1 MFTKI
6 LTCRETPWIAE
17 GAQYV
22 YKDKHNNIQ
31 QTALTYRQVQRRM
44 LHRAEHDMM
53 YSTKEHEGQR
63 FHMVANGSG
72 ALARTVH
79 QMDFLVSLVMQAD
92 ANAFDFELRWDGKLL
107 RVKEHELGQYYCWLA
122 RLIRAVFDD
131 ELDLD
136 RFRLPPHAE
145 VFRDVIKRQDI
156 VMPILFD
163 CFGKLPTFF
172 DTNLSRF
179 CGQLANEQ
187 FAQLRHEAQARGLS
201 KDISARKADGK
212 RAHKRMQAFM
222 NECFAKQ
229 KALHLIV
236 VECVYPPEPTGLVP
250 LVPLAQ
256 TKDDHATFVNRLRG
270 NVKFAA
276 AAIGGIWTLAWG
288 AHKGHH
294 YRWLFMLDASLVQ
307 EPGEWVE
314 LVGDVWEDV
323 ARDGG
328 GYVRLPGTDDLSS
341 ALAGRIHADDVER
354 MAVLDDEIEY
364 IAHKDNFIQLKET
377 EGVRSWGTWVPANTR
392 GDRRRNEAAHPAEGT
407 GTEGASD
414 TL

>member
-1 MFTKI
+1 MPTNI

-22 YKDKHNNIQ
+22 YKDKHNNVQ

-53 YSTKEHEGQR
+53 YSTREHEGQW
-63 FHMVANGSG
+63 FHLFANGWG
-72 ALARTVH
+72 ALAQTVH
-79 QMDFLVSLVMQAD
+79 QMDLLCWMAMHAD
-92 ANAFDFELRWDGKLL
+92 GNAFDFEFRWDDKLIRL
-107 RVKEHELGQYYCWLA
+107 EEHELGQYYGWLA
-122 RLIRAVFDD
+122 NLISAVFDD
-131 ELDLD
+131 ELVLD
-136 RFRLPPHAE
+136 RFRLPPYAE
-145 VFRDVIKRQDI
+145 VFRDVVKHQEAA
-156 VMPILFD
+156 MPILYD
-163 CFGKLPTFF
+163 CFKNLPSFF

-187 FAQLRHEAQARGLS
+187 FALLRREALARGLS

-212 RAHKRMQAFM
+212 RAHKRMRAFAD
-222 NECFAKQ
+222 ECFAKQ
-229 KALHLIV
+229 KELHLIV
-236 VECVYPPEPTGLVP
+236 VECVYPPESVGHAP

-256 TKDDHATFVNRLRG
+256 AKDDHATFVNRLRG

-288 AHKGHH
+288 AYKGHH
-294 YRWLFMLDASLVQ
+294 YRWIFMLDASLVQ

-314 LVGDVWEDV
+314 LVGDVWGDA

-328 GYVRLPGTDDLSS
+328 GYVRLPGADDSVSLV
-341 ALAGRIHADDVER
+341 AGRIHADDVGR
-354 MAVLDDEIEY
+354 MAVLDGEIEY

-392 GDRRRNEAAHPAEGT
+392 EDRRRK
-407 GTEGASD
+407 
-414 TL
+414 